1 VFYVMLVFFSL
12 YIICFLI
19 LLGIVREIGL
29 LDSILLKESLK
40 GE

>member
-1 VFYVMLVFFSL
+1 
-12 YIICFLI
+12 LI